1 MDILSEFESSAL
13 ILIKIATLLFLLFYI
28 VFAGVVI
35 KQAKVMTETIQ
46 MGLEGPIRTLVF
58 VHFIFALLVFLLA
71 IIIL

>member
-1 MDILSEFESSAL
+1 MDIISEIESSAL

-46 MGLEGPIRTLVF
+46 MGFEGPIRALVF
-58 VHFIFALLVFLLA
+58 VHFIFALVVLLLA
-71 IIIL
+71 IVIL